1 MSTLPNFAFLMLAV
15 IGSLGAIMAVL
26 GMLWASG
33 NSAKSRRSRSAKI
46 EGDSISQS
54 WSDLAH

>member
-1 MSTLPNFAFLMLAV
+1 MSALPNFAFLMLAV

-33 NSAKSRRSRSAKI
+33 NSTKSRRSRSATI